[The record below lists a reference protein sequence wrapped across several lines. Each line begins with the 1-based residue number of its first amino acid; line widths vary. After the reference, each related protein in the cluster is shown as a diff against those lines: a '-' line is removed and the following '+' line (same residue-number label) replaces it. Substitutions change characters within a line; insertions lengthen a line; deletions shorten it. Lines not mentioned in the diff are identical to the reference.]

1 MKELNK
7 KEAIKELI
15 KATKDLKDATTLD
28 ISYYIKLIRE
38 DNEKVEDFI
47 YKIFTNNDEKRVKKL
62 KSKIGEFEAFKCN
75 TDDVDLDTRCLYI
88 KNEDVNIIF
97 ECPMSE
103 TYGDDYDWINVNWD
117 DAYIGYKKNIKIVEY
132 VPI

>member
-15 KATKDLKDATTLD
+15 KATKELKDATTLD

-38 DNEKVEDFI
+38 KNEKIEDFI
-47 YKIFTNNDEKRVKKL
+47 NKIFTNDKERVKKL
-62 KSKIGEFEAFKCN
+62 KSKIGEFEAFICN

-97 ECPMSE
+97 ECSMDE
-103 TYGDDYDWINVNWD
+103 EYGDTYDWGNTNWE
-117 DAYIGYKKNIKIVEY
+117 DAYIGYKKNIKTVEY